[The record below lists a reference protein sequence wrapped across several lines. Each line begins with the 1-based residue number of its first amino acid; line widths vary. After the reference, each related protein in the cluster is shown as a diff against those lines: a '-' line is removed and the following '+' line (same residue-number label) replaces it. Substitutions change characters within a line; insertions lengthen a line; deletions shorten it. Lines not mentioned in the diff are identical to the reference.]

1 MGKKGVVLFFVLA
14 MLLVVVILAN
24 VVLNL
29 ITSHFKLSDHEV
41 RRTQAF
47 YAAQAGI
54 NYAYEQLR
62 LGNASWLTTT
72 NPKDVRICGNAFSA
86 LCSGPNDFVEPFFPA
101 PINYV
106 LITISSFDPINNNR
120 TITAVVNYTFGGN

>member
-14 MLLVVVILAN
+14 MLLVIVLLAN

-29 ITSHFKLSDHEV
+29 ISSHSNLSNHEI

-62 LGNASWLTTT
+62 LGNPVWQNALNIKICSSAS
-72 NPKDVRICGNAFSA
+72 AAS
-86 LCSGPNDFVEPFFPA
+86 CSGPNDFVEPFFPA
-101 PINYV
+101 SINYV
-106 LITISSFDPINNNR
+106 AITVGPPAYSNR
-120 TITAVVNYTFGGN
+120 TITALVNYTFSN